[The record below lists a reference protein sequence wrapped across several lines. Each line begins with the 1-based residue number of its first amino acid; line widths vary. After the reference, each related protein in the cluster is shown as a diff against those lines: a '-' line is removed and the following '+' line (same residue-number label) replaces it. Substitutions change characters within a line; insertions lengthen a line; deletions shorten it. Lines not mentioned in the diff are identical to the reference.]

1 LRSLSPA
8 LPLSLLRSTHSQTNS
23 RHDQTHVTNSS
34 CARIDCQARQPTR
47 AARAFIR
54 RRTFFGDDGGFRSS
68 TALAATTGGGGG
80 GGGGGGRGGG
90 GGAKKKWGQEDWRE
104 RIASARP
111 GGAVVGNAEQLEQL
125 LEEKRRAEVA
135 EGFYDGE
142 EDEEGGFDEGG
153 DDDDEIVGSFNLD
166 DDDDEDD
173 GNDFIFIPDD
183 PDSSSSKKI
192 GTEEVVDLFLNPA
205 WGLRVIEEEEEELE
219 SKSDKRKKKAGSSTS
234 STSSSTQKEE
244 ADAAL
249 AAALGL
255 ADPRALTDPRSAL
268 SSIPKHVLSKLAAEQ
283 SAALAA
289 NKETAAALRQRKA
302 SSDERKLHRVL
313 RLLGGRAA
321 GTRLLSSKGENTRP
335 MMEKVR
341 AALFD
346 MLLSRSPAGAGR
358 MPAGSSWLDLFA
370 GTGSVGLEA
379 LSRGA
384 SEAHFVEME
393 PWVVSRVL
401 KPNIA
406 SVVKA
411 AEASVEGEGG
421 GWGGVDDDE
430 EDDEEDFD
438 DDDDDDEEFDDE
450 ELEEELEENNPS
462 TSFTTT
468 IHSTRAE
475 LFVDSYRGKPFDFI
489 SVCPPYVKVSYTDLL
504 KAMSKAASEE
514 GRLFHDG
521 SVVIVEYPGRAARE
535 IPHVLGPLVRV
546 RDRKYGRTNVA
557 VYGPRS

>member
-1 LRSLSPA
+1 MTSTSSPA
-8 LPLSLLRSTHSQTNS
+8 AAAAAAA
-23 RHDQTHVTNSS
+23 NSS
-34 CARIDCQARQPTR
+34 
-47 AARAFIR
+47 
-54 RRTFFGDDGGFRSS
+54 
-68 TALAATTGGGGG
+68 GGG
-80 GGGGGGRGGG
+80 
-90 GGAKKKWGQEDWRE
+90 KKKWGQEDWRE

-111 GGAVVGNAEQLEQL
+111 GGAVVSDGEQLEQL
-125 LEEKRRAEVA
+125 LEEKRRNEIA
-135 EGFYDGE
+135 EGFYADGE
-142 EDEEGGFDEGG
+142 DEDDDEGEDG
-153 DDDDEIVGSFNLD
+153 DDDEGEDGDDEIVGSFNLD
-166 DDDDEDD
+166 DLDGEDEDD
-173 GNDFIFIPDD
+173 ETDFIFIPDT
-183 PDSSSSKKI
+183 PGSSSSSSSSSKTKI
-192 GTEEVVDLFLNPA
+192 GTKEVVDLFLNPE
-205 WGLRVIEEEEEELE
+205 WGLRVLEEEEETVTGR
-219 SKSDKRKKKAGSSTS
+219 KSGGKEKAGGSTPASSTS
-234 STSSSTQKEE
+234 QKEA

-255 ADPRALTDPRSAL
+255 PDAKALTDPRSAL
-268 SSIPKHVLSKLAAEQ
+268 ASIPKHVLSKLAAEQ
-283 SAALAA
+283 SAAVAA
-289 NKETAAALRQRKA
+289 NKETAAALRSKKA

-358 MPAGSSWLDLFA
+358 MPAGSAWLDLFA

-384 SEAHFVEME
+384 AEAHFVEME
-393 PWVVSRVL
+393 PWVVSKVL

-421 GWGGVDDDE
+421 GWGGAEDEEEGADDDE
-430 EDDEEDFD
+430 FD
-438 DDDDDDEEFDDE
+438 VDDDDEF
-450 ELEEELEENNPS
+450 EEEEEEDDFETAPSSS

-489 SVCPPYVKVSYTDLL
+489 SVCPPYVKVSYTELL
-504 KAMSKAASEE
+504 GAMSKAASEE

-557 VYGPRS
+557 VYGPRG

>member
-1 LRSLSPA
+1 MT
-8 LPLSLLRSTHSQTNS
+8 STST
-23 RHDQTHVTNSS
+23 SS
-34 CARIDCQARQPTR
+34 V
-47 AARAFIR
+47 AA
-54 RRTFFGDDGGFRSS
+54 
-68 TALAATTGGGGG
+68 AAAA
-80 GGGGGGRGGG
+80 GGG

-111 GGAVVGNAEQLEQL
+111 GGSVSGEQLEQL
-125 LEEKRRAEVA
+125 LEEKRRSEIA
-135 EGFYDGE
+135 EGFYAEG
-142 EDEEGGFDEGG
+142 EDEDDEGNDDDG

-166 DDDDEDD
+166 DVDDDDDDD
-173 GNDFIFIPDD
+173 GNDFIFIPDG
-183 PDSSSSKKI
+183 PGSSSSKTQI
-192 GTEEVVDLFLNPA
+192 GTEEVVDLFLNPE
-205 WGLRVIEEEEEELE
+205 WGLRVLEEEEDDEQPEAE
-219 SKSDKRKKKAGSSTS
+219 RRGKGGGKRKGGAGAASSAAS
-234 STSSSTQKEE
+234 SASQKEA

-255 ADPRALTDPRSAL
+255 SDADALTDPRSAL

-283 SAALAA
+283 SAAVAA
-289 NKETAAALRQRKA
+289 NRETAAALRQKKA

-321 GTRLLSSKGENTRP
+321 GTRLLSSRGENTRP

-358 MPAGSSWLDLFA
+358 MPAGSTWLDLFA

-384 SEAHFVEME
+384 GEAHFVEME
-393 PWVVSRVL
+393 PWVVSKVL

-406 SVVKA
+406 SVARA
-411 AEASVEGEGG
+411 AEASFEGEGG
-421 GWGGVDDDE
+421 GWGVDDD
-430 EDDEEDFD
+430 DDDDDDFDD
-438 DDDDDDEEFDDE
+438 DDDDDDEEFEEDE
-450 ELEEELEENNPS
+450 DFEEDEGEQNAPS

-489 SVCPPYVKVSYTDLL
+489 SVCPPYVKVSYTELL
-504 KAMSKAASEE
+504 ASMSRAASDE

>member
-1 LRSLSPA
+1 MTF
-8 LPLSLLRSTHSQTNS
+8 STSC
-23 RHDQTHVTNSS
+23 SS
-34 CARIDCQARQPTR
+34 SVAVF
-47 AARAFIR
+47 AA
-54 RRTFFGDDGGFRSS
+54 
-68 TALAATTGGGGG
+68 AAGGGG
-80 GGGGGGRGGG
+80 
-90 GGAKKKWGQEDWRE
+90 KKKWGQEDWRE

-111 GGAVVGNAEQLEQL
+111 GGGSVSGQQLEQL
-125 LEEKRRAEVA
+125 LEEKRRSEIA
-135 EGFYDGE
+135 EGFYAEG
-142 EDEEGGFDEGG
+142 EDEEGSFDDDDG
-153 DDDDEIVGSFNLD
+153 DDDEIVGSFNLD
-166 DDDDEDD
+166 DVDDDDD
-173 GNDFIFIPDD
+173 GNDFIFIPDG
-183 PDSSSSKKI
+183 PGTSSSSSKI
-192 GTEEVVDLFLNPA
+192 GTEEVVDLFLNPE
-205 WGLRVIEEEEEELE
+205 WGLRVLEEEEEEE
-219 SKSDKRKKKAGSSTS
+219 PERRRKGGGKRKDGAGA
-234 STSSSTQKEE
+234 TSSSQKEA

-255 ADPRALTDPRSAL
+255 SDAKALTDPRSAL
-268 SSIPKHVLSKLAAEQ
+268 SSIPKNVLSKLAAEQ
-283 SAALAA
+283 SAAVAA

-358 MPAGSSWLDLFA
+358 MPAGSTWLDLFA

-384 SEAHFVEME
+384 AEAHFVEME
-393 PWVVSRVL
+393 PWVVARVL

-406 SVVKA
+406 SVARA
-411 AEASVEGEGG
+411 AEASFEGEGG
-421 GWGGVDDDE
+421 GWGVG
-430 EDDEEDFD
+430 EDDNDDF
-438 DDDDDDEEFDDE
+438 DDDDDEEFDEEDDEGDDFDDDE
-450 ELEEELEENNPS
+450 EETQNAAS

-475 LFVDSYRGKPFDFI
+475 LFVDSYRGRPFDFI
-489 SVCPPYVKVSYTDLL
+489 SVCPPYVKVSYTELL
-504 KAMSKAASEE
+504 AAMSRAASDE